1 MEENINIVN
10 TKVENISFFAL
21 MKEKFKAI
29 SILFK
34 LRLSSF
40 VVFAAVIG
48 YLIASSFTASFTAI
62 FVLSIAG
69 FLVTG
74 ASNALNQIFEKDID
88 ALMKRTM
95 NRPVV
100 TGYFSKAE
108 ASLYA
113 GIAAV
118 VGLLTLT
125 LYFNELAG
133 ILSAISLIS
142 YAFIYTPLKKVTS
155 FAVFVG
161 AIPGALSPMIG
172 AVAFNGEIG
181 FWAVFL
187 FSVQFIWQ
195 FPHFWAIAWV
205 SFEDYKKAGIML
217 LPSESGRS
225 KQSALITLVYTALLI
240 PIGLVPYYMN
250 FTGIYGTLIS
260 VVLAIYFT
268 YLAYKLYKHCND
280 NTARKLMF
288 GSFLYLP
295 VVLLSFLIDKI

>member
-1 MEENINIVN
+1 
-10 TKVENISFFAL
+10 
-21 MKEKFKAI
+21 
-29 SILFK
+29 LFK
-34 LRLSSF
+34 LRLATF

-48 YLIASSFTASFTAI
+48 LLIASSFTASFVSI
-62 FVLSIAG
+62 LVLSIAG
-69 FLVTG
+69 FLITG

-88 ALMKRTM
+88 ALMKRTK

-113 GIAAV
+113 GVAAV
-118 VGLLTLT
+118 TGLLLITI
-125 LYFNELAG
+125 YFNELAG
-133 ILSAISLIS
+133 ILSAVSLIS
-142 YAFIYTPLKKVTS
+142 YAFIYTPLKRETS

-172 AVAFNGEIG
+172 VVAFDGNFG
-181 FWAVFL
+181 FWAIFL

-217 LPSESGRS
+217 LPSVNGKS
-225 KQSALITLVYTALLI
+225 KQSALITLVYTMFLI
-240 PIGLVPYYMN
+240 PIGILPYYLGVV
-250 FTGIYGTLIS
+250 GIYGTIVSLI
-260 VVLAIYFT
+260 LALYFT
-268 YLAYKLYKHCND
+268 YLAIKLYQNCDDKS
-280 NTARKLMF
+280 ARKLMF

-295 VVLLSFLIDKI
+295 IVLLSFLIDKI